1 MKKFT
6 VIILAISMIF
16 FSFTP
21 EITASN
27 FSYEDSMG
35 YAGFSEIPS
44 HQEEFLT
51 PSAEWLQLTAGTQ
64 PAAFSQVTYQLAD
77 GVIEV
82 DNTVTASLATA
93 GQLMAGNK
101 EKLLPGSIIEKG
113 GYVSKKT
120 LDAAAA
126 KKGMS
131 IKEGSI
137 IVDSSSLT
145 AFKVTGET
153 EFSGVHTNNAT
164 LAKQLGSLAGTYG
177 VERPQIHEILKD
189 FTLGGAE
196 GETVHLNSANITGFA
211 PGIESSLVKPGDM
224 IQLAF
229 GDSLKG
235 FKYISAS
242 PQFSFQ
248 FKDKK
253 LNAKVGDG
261 KGLTVKVSGGIGI
274 DNIDLTAR
282 YTCNDGYKFAV
293 SMAEESY
300 LVIEMD
306 DSNVNLPI
314 KIPLFAIG
322 VSIPKIGK
330 IGGGIYAVVGLDGS
344 LALEIEA
351 REYAYAEIGA
361 QGGTLLYVPTSV
373 NGFCNRD
380 FKTDGDFDLAGE
392 INGYLKVGADIGL
405 EIFGFDLAGA
415 GAYLG
420 AGVHA
425 KTDGYMLDVELYG
438 ILDIFVK
445 FAGST
450 IDLVNWRPT
459 IVRKQVANSA
469 GYKVEFL
476 EVYVKPA
483 RVGGVLYKDGKA
495 GFEPAKN
502 IEYAVMVVPADVNF
516 NPNNKEDWNNPK
528 IRRYPA
534 SGFIKTNDSGEF
546 IRKDVK
552 LYSGDKVSLV
562 FKAGGNQYLT
572 NTVTPTMPFDRIIV
586 YESDSWNNYVS
597 GQVMPVRVINWE
609 APANAGPE
617 DWWETAYYDE
627 SPLWVKPYKS
637 YTWNVHVP
645 TGYHSIVQT
654 DSLGMFDTRNDFYTD
669 EEFQVHGG
677 NSGGYDFILDYDG
690 VTVPVNCSVSS
701 TVPLK
706 FFRSVEKIPGSYKKF
721 EEREKIIDQV
731 KYNEYLWIINSG
743 GSRTVT
749 DSEFSFIMKGFSSVD
764 FLPAID
770 RNWKYEGEM
779 IPYGD
784 FRLISDP
791 GSQELI
797 PILDAEGNPIGTSL
811 FAREVTVEW
820 VWQAHKNPV
829 KITSANHAEVSA
841 ETGGSFLVTADGYK
855 PFKYSLIGAPS
866 GVDIMS
872 GQALMNGRMTF
883 PPGMKAGKYTFSIKA
898 EEDRSRISY
907 PNRKD
912 WAKYLLGDHN
922 DPYEGNDP
930 SPPDIQVFTLTVKG
944 TGSSEETLPEE
955 PVTPPD
961 VTEPEGPEVP
971 GEETEPGEP
980 GIPERTPPTIEKESH
995 RYNFERKVGDPL
1007 STIQIR
1013 AKGSTPIYWSLI
1025 KTGKFPL
1032 PEAVFI
1038 DESTGQLTIGSD
1050 VGTGT
1055 YYFTIK
1061 AENDVGY
1068 DTQESSL
1075 LVKESDQPV
1084 LPPIEPIRPI
1094 DPIKPIIPPSV
1105 PIKPLGFESN
1115 PTSFEPSLSLNLPS
1129 AMPGLR
1135 LDLPS
1140 PPNKITLR
1148 YDHDM
1153 DVYTV
1158 DRFTVDGSAFVK
1170 WHSLPRVHAFEA
1182 DIETEL
1188 INYIPLSYKYHYN
1201 HLFDDDT
1208 AGKIKAEL
1216 ERLMGEKYTAPL
1228 APEAIKSG
1236 LNIADLNQ
1244 YITNPWDQGRS
1255 FLNYGSMLE
1264 EMASQKGGSFLVEL
1278 NGASGTFVT
1287 GKYFS
1292 GLKENGGN
1300 LDFAQDGVLISFSG
1314 KNIKSKN
1321 SEIGFDMEMYD
1332 FGYSTQTLNED
1343 KMLNRIGGK
1352 GESFTFAFGHHGLL
1366 PGTATF
1372 AITTNISE
1380 GTSVNVYRFDGKDGQ
1395 FTLIAE
1401 NLTVEAGGVV
1411 TYKNNTM
1418 SEYII
1423 TTERID
1429 DAMVSDMVKGQGAGA
1444 IGMWLYVIIIL
1455 AVLLATAGAFVVTK
1469 RSMQGNLMS

>member
-1 MKKFT
+1 MKKSNLLISVLLT
-6 VIILAISMIF
+6 VSLIF
-16 FSFTP
+16 LSFAP
-21 EITASN
+21 EITASGTGYLEDPP
-27 FSYEDSMG
+27 YED
-35 YAGFSEIPS
+35 
-44 HQEEFLT
+44 EFIEPT
-51 PSAEWLQLTAGTQ
+51 AEWLQFTAGTE
-64 PAAFSQVTYQLAD
+64 PAAFTQVTYQLAD

-82 DNTVTASLATA
+82 DNSVTASLATA
-93 GQLMAGNK
+93 GQLMTGNK
-101 EKLLPGSIIEKG
+101 EKLLPSSIIEKG
-113 GYVSKKT
+113 GYVSKKA

-137 IVDSSSLT
+137 VVDSSSLT

-153 EFSGVHTNNAT
+153 EISGVHTKDAE

-177 VERPQIHEILKD
+177 VERPQIHEVLKD

-196 GETVHLNSANITGFA
+196 GETVRLNSANITGFA
-211 PGIESSLVKPGDM
+211 PGVESSLVKPGDM
-224 IQLAF
+224 TQLAF

-253 LNAKVGDG
+253 LNAKLGDG

-300 LVIEMD
+300 LIIEMD

-330 IGGGIYAVVGLDGS
+330 IGGGIYAIVGLDGS
-344 LALEIEA
+344 LTLEIEA

-361 QGGTLLYVPTSV
+361 RGGTVLYIPTSV
-373 NGFCNRD
+373 HGFCNRD

-392 INGYLKVGADIGL
+392 INGYLKVGAEIGI

-420 AGVHA
+420 AGIRA
-425 KTDGYMLDVELYG
+425 KADGYMLDVELYG
-438 ILDIFVK
+438 ILDIFIK
-445 FAGST
+445 FAGSN

-469 GYKVEFL
+469 GYKAEFL
-476 EVYVKPA
+476 EVFVKPA
-483 RVGGVLYKDGKA
+483 RVGGVLKRDGKG

-502 IEYAVMVVPADVNF
+502 IEYAVMVVPADVSF
-516 NPNNKEDWNNPK
+516 NPNNPEDWNNPK

-534 SGFIKTNDSGEF
+534 SGFTKTNERGEF
-546 IRKDVK
+546 IRKDVE
-552 LYSGDKVSLV
+552 LFSGDKVSLV
-562 FKAGGNQYLT
+562 FKAEGKQYLT
-572 NTVTPTMPFDRIIV
+572 NTATPTMPFNRIVV
-586 YESDSWNNYVS
+586 YVSDSWNNYVS
-597 GQVMPVRVINWE
+597 GQVMPARIINWE
-609 APANAGPE
+609 APPNASPE
-617 DWWETAYYDE
+617 DQWETAYYDYG
-627 SPLWVKPYKS
+627 PLWVKPYKS
-637 YTWNVHVP
+637 YTWNAHVP

-654 DSLGMFDTRNDFYTD
+654 DSLGMFDTRDDFYTD

-677 NSGGYDFILDYDG
+677 NTGGYDFILDNRG
-690 VTVPVNCSVSS
+690 VTVPVNCYVSS
-701 TVPLK
+701 TVPIE
-706 FFRSVEKIPGSYKKF
+706 FFRSIEKIPGSYKRF
-721 EEREKIIDQV
+721 EEGEKIIDQV
-731 KYNEYLWIINSG
+731 KYNEYLWIINAG
-743 GSRTVT
+743 GTRTVT
-749 DSEFSFIMKGFSSVD
+749 DSEFSFLMKGFSTVD
-764 FLPAID
+764 FMPELD
-770 RNWKYEGEM
+770 RNWKYENEV

-784 FRLISDP
+784 VLLASNP

-797 PILDAEGNPIGTSL
+797 PILDAEGNPTGTSL

-829 KITSANHAEVSA
+829 KITSADNAEIKA
-841 ETGGSFLVTADGYK
+841 ETGGSFLVTAKGYK
-855 PFKYSLIGAPS
+855 PFKYTLIDAPP
-866 GVDIMS
+866 GVGIS
-872 GQALMNGRMTF
+872 TGQTLMNGRMTF

-898 EEDRSRISY
+898 EEDRSGAPSHD
-907 PNRKD
+907 RKE
-912 WAKYLLGDHN
+912 WSKYLLGDYN

-930 SPPDIQVFTLTVKG
+930 SPSDIQLFTLTVTG
-944 TGSSEETLPEE
+944 TGTPEETPPEE

-961 VTEPEGPEVP
+961 VTEPEEPGEPEVP
-971 GEETEPGEP
+971 EPEEPGEP
-980 GIPERTPPTIEKESH
+980 GRTPPIIEKESH
-995 RYNFERKVGDPL
+995 RYNFERKAGDPL

-1013 AKGSTPIYWSLI
+1013 AKGSTPIYWSLM
-1025 KTGKFPL
+1025 KTGKFPM
-1032 PEAVFI
+1032 PGAVFI
-1038 DESTGQLTIGSD
+1038 DEETGVLTIGSD

-1068 DTQESSL
+1068 DTQACSL
-1075 LVKESDQPV
+1075 LVKEAEEPG
-1084 LPPIEPIRPI
+1084 LPPIVPIIPI
-1094 DPIKPIIPPSV
+1094 DPIKPIIPPPT
-1105 PIKPLGFESN
+1105 PIKPLSFESN
-1115 PTSFEPSLSLNLPS
+1115 PLGFEPCVSLKLPTEI
-1129 AMPGLR
+1129 PDIR
-1135 LDLPS
+1135 LVLPS

-1148 YDHDM
+1148 YDDDR
-1153 DVYTV
+1153 DVYTE
-1158 DRFTVDGSAFVK
+1158 DRFTVDGSAFVR
-1170 WHSLPRVHAFEA
+1170 WHSVPRVQAVEA
-1182 DIETEL
+1182 EIQKEL
-1188 INYIPLSYKYHYN
+1188 VNYIPLSNKYHYY
-1201 HLFDDDT
+1201 HQFDDYT

-1216 ERLMGEKYTAPL
+1216 ESLIREKYTAPL
-1228 APEAIKSG
+1228 APEAIQGG

-1244 YITNPWDQGRS
+1244 YITNPWDEGRS
-1255 FLNYGSMLE
+1255 FLDYGSLLE

-1278 NGASGTFVT
+1278 NGATGTFVT

-1292 GLKENGGN
+1292 GLKENGGD
-1300 LDFAQDGVLISFSG
+1300 LDFAQEGMLISFTG
-1314 KNIKSKN
+1314 KSVKSEN
-1321 SEIGFDMEMYD
+1321 SKIGFDMEMYD
-1332 FGYSTQTLNED
+1332 FGYSTQTLNGD
-1343 KMLNRIGGK
+1343 KMLDMTGGK

-1372 AITTNISE
+1372 SVTTSISE
-1380 GTSVNVYRFDGKDGQ
+1380 GAKVNVYRYDGETGQ

-1423 TTERID
+1423 TTEKID
-1429 DAMVSDMVKGQGAGA
+1429 NALVSDMVKEQGAG
-1444 IGMWLYVIIIL
+1444 GGGTWLYVIIIL
-1455 AVLLATAGAFVVTK
+1455 AILLAAAGVFVVMRRRRGEVK
-1469 RSMQGNLMS
+1469 GE